1 MKPKTTKEIK
11 LKDGSTLPKGL
22 PVTFIEGKDSRCLV
36 HSPLHALPL
45 QVRITSAFKTPSLAS
60 LRRWSYDGICKTPT
74 GKRVEP
80 DGHGPDGSPSWLLVF
95 GLI

>member
-1 MKPKTTKEIK
+1 MKTQKEIK

-36 HSPLHALPL
+36 HSPLHSEPL
-45 QVRITSAFKTPSLAS
+45 QVRITSAFKAPSMAS
-60 LRRWSYDGICKTPT
+60 LEKWSYDSICKTPT

-80 DGHGPDGSPSWLLVF
+80 DGYGSDGSPSWLLVMGF
-95 GLI
+95 I

>member
-1 MKPKTTKEIK
+1 MKTQKDIL

-36 HSPLHALPL
+36 HSPNHSEPL
-45 QVRITSAFKTPSLAS
+45 QVRITSAFKAPSMSS
-60 LRRWSYDGICKTPT
+60 LERWSYDSVCKTPT

-80 DGHGPDGSPSWLLVF
+80 DGHGCDGSPSWLLVF

>member
-1 MKPKTTKEIK
+1 MTTKKEIK

-22 PVTFIEGKDSRCLV
+22 PVTFILEKDSRCLV
-36 HSPLHALPL
+36 HSPAHPAPL
-45 QVRITSAFKTPSLAS
+45 QVRITSAFPAPSFATLE
-60 LRRWSYDGICKTPT
+60 RWGMDGVCKTPT

-95 GLI
+95 SLI

>member
-1 MKPKTTKEIK
+1 MKTQKDIP

-22 PVTFIEGKDSRCLV
+22 KVSFIKGKDSRCLV
-36 HSPLHALPL
+36 HSPAHPEPL
-45 QVRITSAFKTPSLAS
+45 QVRITSAFKAPSMTTLEK
-60 LRRWSYDGICKTPT
+60 WSYDSVCKTPT

-80 DGHGPDGSPSWLLVF
+80 DGYGDDGSPSWLLVF

>member
-1 MKPKTTKEIK
+1 MKTQKEIK

-22 PVTFIEGKDSRCLV
+22 PISFIPGKDSRCLV
-36 HSPLHALPL
+36 HSPAHPEPL
-45 QVRITSAFKTPSLAS
+45 QVRMTSAFKAPSMSTLE
-60 LRRWSYDGICKTPT
+60 RWGFDGVCKTPT

-80 DGHGPDGSPSWLLVF
+80 DGYGSDESPSWLLVF

>member
-1 MKPKTTKEIK
+1 MKTQKEIK

-22 PVTFIEGKDSRCLV
+22 PVSFIPEKDSRCLV
-36 HSPLHALPL
+36 HSPNHPTPL
-45 QVRITSAFKTPSLAS
+45 QVRIISAFKAPSMTTLEK
-60 LRRWSYDGICKTPT
+60 WNWDGVCKTPT

-80 DGHGPDGSPSWLLVF
+80 DGHGPDGSPSWLLAL

>member
-1 MKPKTTKEIK
+1 MNTQKEIK
-11 LKDGSTLPKGL
+11 LKDGNTLPKGL
-22 PVTFIEGKDSRCLV
+22 PVSFIPGKDSRCLV
-36 HSPLHALPL
+36 HSPSRPEPY
-45 QVRITSAFKTPSLAS
+45 QVRITSAFKAPSMTTLGK
-60 LRRWSYDGICKTPT
+60 WSMDSVCKTPT

>member
-1 MKPKTTKEIK
+1 MATTKKEIK

-22 PVTFIEGKDSRCLV
+22 PVTFIPDKDSRCLV
-36 HSPLHALPL
+36 HSPLHPQPL
-45 QVRITSAFKTPSLAS
+45 QVRITSAFKMPSMDALEE
-60 LRRWSYDGICKTPT
+60 WSCDGICKTPT

-80 DGHGPDGSPSWLLVF
+80 DGHGSDGSPSWLLAL

>member
-1 MKPKTTKEIK
+1 MRTQKDIL

-22 PVTFIEGKDSRCLV
+22 SVGFVQGNDSRCRV
-36 HSPLHALPL
+36 FSPAHDQPL
-45 QVRITSAFKTPSLAS
+45 LVRITSAFKSPSVAS
-60 LRRWSYDGICKTPT
+60 LEKWSCDSVCKSVT

-80 DGHGPDGSPSWLLVF
+80 DGHGSDGSPSWLLVF

>member
-1 MKPKTTKEIK
+1 MKTQKYIP
-11 LKDGSTLPKGL
+11 LKDGSTLAKGL

-36 HSPLHALPL
+36 HSPNHSEPL
-45 QVRITSAFKTPSLAS
+45 QVRIQSAFKAPSMSS
-60 LRRWSYDGICKTPT
+60 LERWSYDSVCKTPT

-80 DGHGPDGSPSWLLVF
+80 DGHGSDGSPSWLLVF

>member
-1 MKPKTTKEIK
+1 MKAKTKKSIL

-22 PVTFIEGKDSRCLV
+22 PVSFIEGSNSRCLV
-36 HSPLHALPL
+36 HSPTRPEPY
-45 QVRITSAFKTPSLAS
+45 QVRITSAFKAPSMAMMDH
-60 LRRWSYDGICKTPT
+60 WSMDSVCKTPT

-80 DGHGPDGSPSWLLVF
+80 DGYGPDGSPSWLLVY

>member
-1 MKPKTTKEIK
+1 MRTKKEIK

-22 PVTFIEGKDSRCLV
+22 RVTFIKDKPTRCLV
-36 HSPLHALPL
+36 HSPAHPAPL
-45 QVRITSAFKTPSLAS
+45 QVRITSAFPIPSLS
-60 LRRWSYDGICKTPT
+60 TIENWGCICKTPT

-80 DGHGPDGSPSWLLVF
+80 DGYGEDGSPSWLIVL

>member
-1 MKPKTTKEIK
+1 MKTQKDIP

-22 PVTFIEGKDSRCLV
+22 PVSFLSDSDSRCLV
-36 HSPLHALPL
+36 HSPAHSEPL
-45 QVRITSAFKTPSLAS
+45 RVRITSAFKAPSMAS
-60 LRRWSYDGICKTPT
+60 LERWSYDSICKTPT

-80 DGHGPDGSPSWLLVF
+80 DGHGSDGSPSWLLVF